1 MADSLVEHNQTMPK
15 EQIFDMMIKAFNQT
29 PYHQHIGLVFD
40 YDSQPELNARFSK
53 CHEFLGN
60 TARNM
65 VHGCLISG
73 VFDALG
79 GVLCSIELIEKYKHL
94 EQTQGIRKLNRLC
107 TVDLSINYH
116 APAKADSF
124 IAKGHVVHQGSSI
137 FHISMEM
144 HDNHQTLI
152 PSASANY
159 MY

>member
-1 MADSLVEHNQTMPK
+1 MDDSTFSTPINS
-15 EQIFDMMIKAFNQT
+15 EQILGLMIAAFNQT

-40 YDSQPELNARFSK
+40 YTPEQGLHAHFNKQAT
-53 CHEFLGN
+53 LMGN

-65 VHGCLISG
+65 LHGGLISG

-94 EQTQGIRKLNRLC
+94 DQAQGIRKLNRLC

-116 APAKADSF
+116 APAKAEHY
-124 IAKGHVVHQGSSI
+124 IAKGEVVHQGSSI
-137 FHISMEM
+137 FHITMRL
-144 HDNHQTLI
+144 HDEKESLI
-152 PSASANY
+152 ATATANY

>member
-1 MADSLVEHNQTMPK
+1 MDDSTFSTPINS
-15 EQIFDMMIKAFNQT
+15 EQILGLMIAAFNQT

-40 YDSQPELNARFSK
+40 HTPEQGLYARFTKQPS
-53 CHEFLGN
+53 LMGN

-65 VHGCLISG
+65 VHGGVISA

-94 EQTQGIRKLNRLC
+94 DQTQGIRKLNRLC

-116 APAKADSF
+116 APAKAELF
-124 IAKGHVVHQGSSI
+124 IAKGEVVHQGSSI
-137 FHISMEM
+137 FHITMRMFDEKE
-144 HDNHQTLI
+144 NLI
-152 PSASANY
+152 ASATANY